1 MLLWPYEKFIYM
13 RVFQIKLKLINQMGG
28 IHTPNE
34 LYNIVII
41 ATRNNIV
48 FTRAGQLF

>member
-1 MLLWPYEKFIYM
+1 MDAAYTRTFM
-13 RVFQIKLKLINQMGG
+13 VFQIRLKLIKQIGE
-28 IHTPNE
+28 IHTPKE

-41 ATRNNIV
+41 ATGNNI